1 MLVEKHENPLQ
12 PDNPY
17 IHRQCIER
25 CSAKPGYRTFFNRC
39 VLDKKDETTSQKLL
53 SRTGLVNFFQDVS
66 EDLSTCYTE
75 IIYVC
80 LISLA
85 FSFIVL
91 VMFRFVVG
99 CVVWIVLLA
108 SVITGIG
115 GSIFLWIKYAEK
127 KKDPPDFER
136 VTTYLI
142 AAVLSTCVT
151 VVITL
156 VIFVMRKRV
165 RLVIQLFKEA
175 GKALTDMPMLLFEPL
190 VVCLDITLF
199 NLLKNCDFYTDI
211 CGAFWSDSFE
221 FLYNFND

>member
-1 MLVEKHENPLQ
+1 MNENDTKLGCKGRDNRKEKYLLVEKHENPTQ

-17 IHRQCIER
+17 IHRQCVEK
-25 CSAKPGYRTFFNRC
+25 CDTKPGYRTFFNRC
-39 VLDKKDETTSQKLL
+39 ILDKKDETTSQKLL

-66 EDLSTCYTE
+66 EDLSMTYRE

-91 VMFRFVVG
+91 VLFRFVVG
-99 CVVWIVLLA
+99 FVVWIVLLA

-115 GSIFLWIKYAEK
+115 GSIYLWIKYTEK
-127 KKDPPDFER
+127 QKDPPDFER

-151 VVITL
+151 IIITL
-156 VIFVMRKRV
+156 VIFTMRKRV
-165 RLVIQLFKEA
+165 SLVIQLFKEA
-175 GKALTDMPMLLFEPL
+175 GKALTDMPMLLIEPL
-190 VVCLDITLF
+190 LVCWAELDGL
-199 NLLKNCDFYTDI
+199 
-211 CGAFWSDSFE
+211 
-221 FLYNFND
+221 